1 MISDKM
7 IDLVNNS
14 SVIRA
19 MFEEGKRLAGIYGAE
34 NVYDFSLGNPNVP
47 APAQVNEAIKAL
59 VDEEESTVLHGYMSN
74 SGYEDVRAAVASSLN
89 RRFGTDFDETNI
101 IMTVGAAGVFAY
113 NEINGNGGKPGA
125 EVTVSIPQGSGVAA
139 IARELKEAGVIR
151 SAYLFRWYVG
161 HKGAA
166 GKLQYGDFT
175 LQTGG
180 YSYDGLIAELSTYAK
195 ADSVRLTFPEG
206 TTAIAIAR
214 KMEEAGLCTAEE
226 FLEEAN
232 TGDFSEYTF
241 WQYVPDDAPDR
252 FMKCEGY
259 LFPDT
264 YEFLTDDTVHHY
276 VATFYAHF
284 DKQFT
289 DEMYKELEKQELTL
303 PEVITLASFVQE
315 EAGNDQDSNVAQVFR
330 NRLAEGSPYPKLQ
343 SNTSSYVQ
351 SDEDN
356 NYLWNWVAPYYG
368 GWEKIPENIRNAY
381 DTYTCEGLPAG
392 PISNPGLA
400 AIQAS
405 LAPQCDE
412 EVRDC
417 YFFVTDLSGHYY
429 YAKTYAE
436 HQANCRKA
444 AEVNQSL
451 KK

>member
-1 MISDKM
+1 MAKSNHTKPRKKGGALKIL
-7 IDLVNNS
+7 LV
-14 SVIRA
+14 I
-19 MFEEGKRLAGIYGAE
+19 
-34 NVYDFSLGNPNVP
+34 
-47 APAQVNEAIKAL
+47 L
-59 VDEEESTVLHGYMSN
+59 VLLVLT
-74 SGYEDVRAAVASSLN
+74 A
-89 RRFGTDFDETNI
+89 
-101 IMTVGAAGVFAY
+101 GAAGVFAY

-139 IARELKEAGVIR
+139 IAKELKEAGVIR

-180 YSYDGLIAELSTYAK
+180 YSYDGLITELSAYAK

-206 TTAIAIAR
+206 TTSIAIAR

-232 TGDFSEYTF
+232 TGDFSAYKF
-241 WQYVPDDAPDR
+241 WQYVPDNKEAPGR

-264 YEFLTDDTVHHY
+264 YEFLTEDTVHNY
-276 VATFYAHF
+276 VATFYSHF
-284 DKQFT
+284 DRQFT
-289 DEMYKELEKQELTL
+289 NEMYKELDKQDLSL
-303 PEVITLASFVQE
+303 SEVITLASFVQE
-315 EAGNDQDSNVAQVFR
+315 EAGNEQDSNVAQVFR

-356 NYLWNWVAPYYG
+356 NYLWNWVAPWYG
-368 GWEKIPENIRNAY
+368 GWDKIPENILNAY
-381 DTYTCEGLPAG
+381 DTYSCTGLPAG

-400 AIQAS
+400 AIQAA
-405 LAPQCDE
+405 LAPQPDE
-412 EVRDC
+412 DVKGC

-429 YAKTYAE
+429 YARTYAE
-436 HQANCRKA
+436 HQANCEKA
-444 AEVNQSL
+444 AQVN
-451 KK
+451 KNYK

>member
-1 MISDKM
+1 MSKSNHTKPRKKGGALKIL
-7 IDLVNNS
+7 LV
-14 SVIRA
+14 I
-19 MFEEGKRLAGIYGAE
+19 
-34 NVYDFSLGNPNVP
+34 
-47 APAQVNEAIKAL
+47 L
-59 VDEEESTVLHGYMSN
+59 VLLVLT
-74 SGYEDVRAAVASSLN
+74 A
-89 RRFGTDFDETNI
+89 
-101 IMTVGAAGVFAY
+101 GAAGVFAY

-139 IARELKEAGVIR
+139 IAKELKEAGVIR

-180 YSYDGLIAELSTYAK
+180 YSYDGLITELSAYAK

-232 TGDFSEYTF
+232 TGDFSAYKF
-241 WQYVPDDAPDR
+241 WQYVPDNKEAPGR

-264 YEFLTDDTVHHY
+264 YEFLTEDTVHNY
-276 VATFYAHF
+276 VATFYSHF
-284 DKQFT
+284 DRQFT
-289 DEMYKELEKQELTL
+289 DEMYKELDKQDLSL
-303 PEVITLASFVQE
+303 SEVITLASFVQE
-315 EAGNDQDSNVAQVFR
+315 EAGNEQDSNVAQVFR

-356 NYLWNWVAPYYG
+356 NYLWNWVAPWYG
-368 GWEKIPENIRNAY
+368 GWDKIPENILNAY
-381 DTYTCEGLPAG
+381 DTYSCTGLPAG

-400 AIQAS
+400 AIQAA
-405 LAPQCDE
+405 LAPQPDE
-412 EVRDC
+412 DVKGC

-429 YAKTYAE
+429 YARTYAE
-436 HQANCRKA
+436 HQANCEKA
-444 AEVNQSL
+444 AQVN
-451 KK
+451 KNYK

>member
-1 MISDKM
+1 MAKSNHTKPRKKGGALKIL
-7 IDLVNNS
+7 LV
-14 SVIRA
+14 I
-19 MFEEGKRLAGIYGAE
+19 
-34 NVYDFSLGNPNVP
+34 
-47 APAQVNEAIKAL
+47 L
-59 VDEEESTVLHGYMSN
+59 VLLVLT
-74 SGYEDVRAAVASSLN
+74 A
-89 RRFGTDFDETNI
+89 
-101 IMTVGAAGVFAY
+101 GAAGVFAY

-139 IARELKEAGVIR
+139 IAKELKEAGVIR

-180 YSYDGLIAELSTYAK
+180 YSYDGLITELSAYAK

-232 TGDFSEYTF
+232 TGDFSAYKF
-241 WQYVPDDAPDR
+241 WQYVPDNEEAPGR

-264 YEFLTDDTVHHY
+264 YEFLAEDTVHNY
-276 VATFYAHF
+276 VATFYSHF
-284 DKQFT
+284 DRQFT
-289 DEMYKELEKQELTL
+289 DEMYKELDKQDLSL
-303 PEVITLASFVQE
+303 SEVITLASFVQE
-315 EAGNDQDSNVAQVFR
+315 EAGNEQDSNVAQVFR

-356 NYLWNWVAPYYG
+356 NYLWNWVAPWYG
-368 GWEKIPENIRNAY
+368 GWDKIPENILNAY
-381 DTYTCEGLPAG
+381 DTYSCTGLPAG

-400 AIQAS
+400 AIQAA
-405 LAPQCDE
+405 LAPQPDE
-412 EVRDC
+412 DVKDC

-429 YAKTYAE
+429 YAHTYAE
-436 HQANCRKA
+436 HQANCEKA
-444 AEVNQSL
+444 AQVN
-451 KK
+451 KNYK

>member
-1 MISDKM
+1 MAKSNHTKPRKKGGALKIL
-7 IDLVNNS
+7 LV
-14 SVIRA
+14 V
-19 MFEEGKRLAGIYGAE
+19 
-34 NVYDFSLGNPNVP
+34 
-47 APAQVNEAIKAL
+47 L
-59 VDEEESTVLHGYMSN
+59 VLLVLT
-74 SGYEDVRAAVASSLN
+74 A
-89 RRFGTDFDETNI
+89 
-101 IMTVGAAGVFAY
+101 GAAGVFAY

-139 IARELKEAGVIR
+139 IAKELKEAGVIR

-180 YSYDGLIAELSTYAK
+180 YSYDGLITELSAYAK

-206 TTAIAIAR
+206 ITAIDIAQR
-214 KMEEAGLCTAEE
+214 MEKAGLCTAEE

-232 TGDFSEYTF
+232 TGDFSAYKF
-241 WQYVPDDAPDR
+241 WQYVPDNKEAPGR

-264 YEFLTDDTVHHY
+264 YEFLTEDTVHNY
-276 VATFYAHF
+276 VATFYSHF
-284 DKQFT
+284 DRQFT
-289 DEMYKELEKQELTL
+289 DEMYKELDKQDLSL
-303 PEVITLASFVQE
+303 SEVITLASFVQE
-315 EAGNDQDSNVAQVFR
+315 EAGNEQDSNVAQVFR

-356 NYLWNWVAPYYG
+356 NYLWNWVAPWYG
-368 GWEKIPENIRNAY
+368 GWDKIPENILNAY
-381 DTYTCEGLPAG
+381 DTYSCTGLPAG

-400 AIQAS
+400 AIQAA
-405 LAPQCDE
+405 LAPQPDE
-412 EVRDC
+412 DVKGC

-429 YAKTYAE
+429 YARTYAE
-436 HQANCRKA
+436 HQANCEKA
-444 AEVNQSL
+444 AQVN
-451 KK
+451 KNYK